1 MVRDTT
7 LDVDRIPAHYPRP
20 WNLQSVLIFSFLT
33 DAQESSSSFNI
44 NADYEICTCGE
55 QRQPYLRVYY
65 SLSLWGDQSQPLGIY
80 CNFNH
85 GSILSCSRI
94 KNQQAAWR
102 DDVYNCRTGGLP
114 KYGHGSSVT
123 SRFFC
128 VSLTNGGCLPFYR
141 RVF

>member
-80 CNFNH
+80 CNSITAQFCH
-85 GSILSCSRI
+85 VPGSKISRQLGEMMCTTAGREGCPNMDMARLSP
-94 KNQQAAWR
+94 AGFF
-102 DDVYNCRTGGLP
+102 VY
-114 KYGHGSSVT
+114 H
-123 SRFFC
+123 
-128 VSLTNGGCLPFYR
+128 
-141 RVF
+141 